1 VGAGERPTE
10 QDHRSPEE
18 QERQDDAE
26 GQINFGD
33 AASYC
38 PEAGSLLP
46 GNPPE
51 GAKNSDDEGSG
62 RNPLEDHTPK
72 EPLCLGV
79 ICPFRGKSVTV
90 SGENQAEASVR
101 LVTSGRGYP
110 LAFHVRF
117 AAAHAYLLRTVPRM
131 RRTLA

>member
-18 QERQDDAE
+18 QECQDDAE

-51 GAKNSDDEGSG
+51 GAKTPMMSG
-62 RNPLEDHTPK
+62 TDGIHARTMPPK

-117 AAAHAYLLRTVPRM
+117 AAAHADLLRTVPRM

>member
-1 VGAGERPTE
+1 MWRALGGRWRTTYRAGP
-10 QDHRSPEE
+10 SIPEE
-18 QERQDDAE
+18 QECQDDAE
-26 GQINFGD
+26 RQINFGD

-62 RNPLEDHTPK
+62 RNPREDHTPK

-90 SGENQAEASVR
+90 SEKIKQRLRSV
-101 LVTSGRGYP
+101 
-110 LAFHVRF
+110 
-117 AAAHAYLLRTVPRM
+117 LLPQDADIPSPFM
-131 RRTLA
+131 